1 MAEVPY
7 FIEIARI
14 QTPQTCDIIDS
25 ESCNDFAWDGLRM
38 DVLTEQLNL
47 DVLPLPVRCVHCGA
61 EANYDLARQNYHC
74 LFCGKSTPVQQPLRY
89 AQAWQERQLGL
100 LRRQLWDAEA
110 ALYRCPGC
118 GAVTLSARATPAD
131 CAFCGSE
138 LQRGAM
144 SRDLDLPTLA
154 LPFVLSAEDARR
166 ALKSWVGKNRL
177 QKEARRVEKAADR
190 LEACYLPCELL
201 RGPMR
206 FRVTRRACARS
217 YSCRGNAED
226 VLVNSS
232 AQVDSLL
239 LSAVEP
245 FDWRPVRAFGPELL
259 GEAKLKLRDLPEALL
274 EHRIDG
280 ELATHQL
287 GAVERKLRSSDLQLQ
302 PDRGQALRL
311 SVLVPV
317 YLLTVE
323 GTRVMINGQTGR
335 VAVSRDKRVRSHQ
348 WLMEPLILSL
358 LAALFWIYVSAG
370 NLELFILGTAAS
382 VVLIFALLG
391 GERGERLHRRLFR
404 IRDPLTERYEGRFFT
419 SAPPET
425 DGGSAD
431 GLRFYEA
438 PDGEAVPVEIRYY
451 TARRI
456 GLFLLFTLGVLA
468 LPWLLSVAI
477 TALRALFGA
486 EVRLAGIETAYG
498 AVWYVLALAA
508 VFLGCL
514 SLGRSLLFDHPILYR
529 ILPDGS
535 SRPIPP
541 DKSAPGRLSLWV
553 RLRRIFSADT
563 IVGLAFAALVVL
575 IGSVLAM
582 MP

>member
-1 MAEVPY
+1 
-7 FIEIARI
+7 
-14 QTPQTCDIIDS
+14 
-25 ESCNDFAWDGLRM
+25 M
-38 DVLTEQLNL
+38 DVMTEQLNL
-47 DVLPLPVRCVHCGA
+47 DVLPLPVHCVHCGA

-89 AQAWQERQLGL
+89 AQDWQEQQLSL
-100 LRRQLWDAEA
+100 LRQRLWDEEA

-118 GAVTLSARATPAD
+118 GAVTLSARAAAAD
-131 CAFCGSE
+131 CAFCGCE

-154 LPFVLSAEDARR
+154 LPFVLSVEDAGR
-166 ALKSWVGKNRL
+166 ALKSWAGKNRL
-177 QKEARRVEKAADR
+177 QKEARRVEKAVDR

-201 RGPMR
+201 EGPVG
-206 FRVTRRACARS
+206 FQVTRRACARS
-217 YSCRGNAED
+217 YSCRSSADD

-245 FDWRPVRAFGPELL
+245 FDWRPLRPLDGALPDAVR
-259 GEAKLKLRDLPEALL
+259 LKLRDLPEALL
-274 EHRIDG
+274 EHRIDE
-280 ELATHQL
+280 ELAMHHL
-287 GAVERKLRSSDLQLQ
+287 GAVERTLHSSDLQLQ
-302 PDRGQALRL
+302 PDRSDTLCL

-317 YLLTVE
+317 YLLTID
-323 GTRVMINGQTGR
+323 GTRVMINGQNGR

-358 LAALFWIYVSAG
+358 LATLFWIYASTG

-404 IRDPLTERYEGRFFT
+404 IRDPLTERYEGRFYT
-419 SAPPET
+419 SSPAEAGAAKPAPE
-425 DGGSAD
+425 
-431 GLRFYEA
+431 LRFYEA
-438 PDGEAVPVEIRYY
+438 PDGERIPVEIRYY
-451 TARRI
+451 TAKRI
-456 GLFLLFTLGVLA
+456 CLFLLFTLGVLA
-468 LPWLLSVAI
+468 LPWLLCVVI
-477 TALRALFGA
+477 TGLRMLSGA
-486 EVRLAGIETAYG
+486 EIQLAQIETAYG

-514 SLGRSLLFDHPILYR
+514 SLGRSLVFDHPILYR
-529 ILPDGS
+529 SMPDGS
-535 SRPIPP
+535 MNPIPP
-541 DKSAPGRLSLWV
+541 KKSAPGRLSLWA
-553 RLRRIFSADT
+553 RLRRLFRADA

>member
-1 MAEVPY
+1 
-7 FIEIARI
+7 
-14 QTPQTCDIIDS
+14 
-25 ESCNDFAWDGLRM
+25 M
-38 DVLTEQLNL
+38 DLMTEQLNL
-47 DVLPLPVRCVHCGA
+47 DVLPLPVRCTHCGA

-100 LRRQLWDAEA
+100 LRQRLWDEEA

-118 GAVTLSARATPAD
+118 GAVTLSARAAAAD
-131 CAFCGSE
+131 CAFCGCE

-154 LPFVLSAEDARR
+154 LPFVLSAEDAGR
-166 ALKSWVGKNRL
+166 ALKSWIGKNRL
-177 QKEARRVEKAADR
+177 QKEARRVEKAVDR

-201 RGPMR
+201 EGPVG
-206 FRVTRRACARS
+206 FQVTRRACARS
-217 YSCRGNAED
+217 YSCRSSADD

-239 LSAVEP
+239 LNAVEP
-245 FDWRPVRAFGPELL
+245 FDWRPLRPFDGELPDAVR
-259 GEAKLKLRDLPEALL
+259 LKLRDLPEALL
-274 EHRIDG
+274 EHRIDE
-280 ELATHQL
+280 ELAMHHL
-287 GAVERKLRSSDLQLQ
+287 GTVERTLHSSDLQLQ
-302 PDRGQALRL
+302 PDRSDTLCL

-317 YLLTVE
+317 YLLTVD

-358 LAALFWIYVSAG
+358 LATLFWIYASAG

-382 VVLIFALLG
+382 IVLIFALLG

-419 SAPPET
+419 SAPAETGVAKSSPE
-425 DGGSAD
+425 
-431 GLRFYEA
+431 LRFYEA
-438 PDGEAVPVEIRYY
+438 PDGECIPVEIRYY
-451 TARRI
+451 TVKRI
-456 GLFLLFTLGVLA
+456 CLFLLFTVGVLA
-468 LPWLLSVAI
+468 LPWLLSVVI
-477 TALRALFGA
+477 TGLRALSGA
-486 EVRLAGIETAYG
+486 EVQVSQIETAYG

-529 ILPDGS
+529 SGS
-535 SRPIPP
+535 AGGSARPIPP
-541 DKSAPGRLSLWV
+541 EKSAPGKLSLWA
-553 RLRRIFSADT
+553 RLRRLFRADA